1 MTRNTAREIAMHLAF
16 ELSFTDLP
24 IGEFLN
30 QYLSEEKFAE
40 LAPECE
46 LYAQRPNA
54 KQEEYIR
61 RLVSGVA
68 EHAAELDTY
77 IEKYAVGWSVSR
89 ISRMTKCI
97 LRMAMYEML
106 YLQIPVGASV
116 NEALLLCKKYESDQA
131 ASFING
137 ILASFIKKELT
148 A

>member
-77 IEKYAVGWSVSR
+77 IEKYAKGGSSVSR
-89 ISRMTKCI
+89 WWPPPLCGWPCMRSCTCRISPT
-97 LRMAMYEML
+97 
-106 YLQIPVGASV
+106 ASP
-116 NEALLLCKKYESDQA
+116 STRQW
-131 ASFING
+131 S
-137 ILASFIKKELT
+137 
-148 A
+148 